1 MKNTNF
7 TQGFVEA
14 CIGNG
19 LGLPQIKELLRKQ
32 ACASLFDKTEF
43 TDGFKSVVG
52 ECRYN
57 NMSILEKA
65 ACVEQLQSQLLS
77 PEPESDK

>member
-19 LGLPQIKELLRKQ
+19 LGLPQIRGLLSKQ
-32 ACASLFDKTEF
+32 ACVSLFDKQEF

-52 ECRYN
+52 ENRYN
-57 NMSILEKA
+57 NMSALEKA
-65 ACVEQLQSQLLS
+65 ACVEQLQAQLLT
-77 PEPESDK
+77 PETEPDN